1 MKRYIFLIL
10 LGVCAGIHLSYAQES
25 LGGVASSVD
34 STGNEEITVKYKG
47 KNPLMTDFMEAVL
60 ALNNTVPFYK
70 DTRFVW
76 DGWKK
81 GHISKGRS
89 INVDEKNGCV
99 KYNSNPVVSDE
110 NIFLLE
116 LSRWNYSDGKH
127 LLIVTNLDVRRST
140 HLIDPR
146 NEGLTFYRYDIAS
159 KKMKRVRLSDLGD
172 SPSIP
177 SDATDIHY
185 HLSCDGESIIDYEYL
200 SGVRVIRSLSWDG
213 EKFVDE

>member
-1 MKRYIFLIL
+1 M
-10 LGVCAGIHLSYAQES
+10 
-25 LGGVASSVD
+25 
-34 STGNEEITVKYKG
+34 
-47 KNPLMTDFMEAVL
+47 
-60 ALNNTVPFYK
+60 
-70 DTRFVW
+70 
-76 DGWKK
+76 
-81 GHISKGRS
+81 SKGRK

-110 NIFLLE
+110 SVFLLE

-127 LLIVTNLDVRRST
+127 LLIVSNLDVRRST

-177 SDATDIHY
+177 SNATDVHY
-185 HLSCDGESIIDYEYL
+185 HLSCDGESIIDYEYF
-200 SGVRVIRSLSWDG
+200 SGSVIRSLSWDG

>member
-47 KNPLMTDFMEAVL
+47 KNPLVTDFMEAVL

-110 NIFLLE
+110 NIFLFE
-116 LSRWNYSDGKH
+116 LSRWNYSDSKH
-127 LLIVTNLDVRRST
+127 LLIVTNLDVRRSVRSV
-140 HLIDPR
+140 DSG
-146 NEGLTFYRYDIAS
+146 EGGLTFYRYDIAS
-159 KKMKRVRLSDLGD
+159 KKMKRVRLSVLGD

-177 SDATDIHY
+177 SDATDVHY

-200 SGVRVIRSLSWDG
+200 SGSVIRSLSWDG